1 MAGGA
6 ACVAKTAA
14 QESSRCDYRCC
25 YSLLASIEWEH
36 VQGTKYQSS
45 TTRECH
51 ATILSGMHENK
62 SCMLEDTRRVRGYI
76 ITRYHGIKASSRNK
90 VQSQASPQCIHLSFC
105 EHRKRHQSARARAV
119 VPAIR
124 ERREG
129 HDARLPPLGGRAGEA
144 GVHNDGTGVCSPF
157 ALTWCTPGMMEQASG
172 MQETRRG
179 ECASGMTEQ
188 ASGMQETRWGFRHDG
203 TGFRHA
209 GNQVGRVCFRH
220 EGTGFRH
227 ARNQVGRA

>member
-90 VQSQASPQCIHLSFC
+90 VQCPN
-105 EHRKRHQSARARAV
+105 KGTRHQAQHK
-119 VPAIR
+119 R
-124 ERREG
+124 ENEP
-129 HDARLPPLGGRAGEA
+129 HLKWVLLIEAASVDWLTTGR
-144 GVHNDGTGVCSPF
+144 CSR
-157 ALTWCTPGMMEQASG
+157 T
-172 MQETRRG
+172 
-179 ECASGMTEQ
+179 
-188 ASGMQETRWGFRHDG
+188 
-203 TGFRHA
+203 
-209 GNQVGRVCFRH
+209 
-220 EGTGFRH
+220 
-227 ARNQVGRA
+227 

>member
-62 SCMLEDTRRVRGYI
+62 SCMLEGTRRVRGYI

-105 EHRKRHQSARARAV
+105 EHHKRHQSARARAV

-124 ERREG
+124 ERHAVVILHPEA
-129 HDARLPPLGGRAGEA
+129 ARAK
-144 GVHNDGTGVCSPF
+144 VHFAYGAAKCVCSPF

-172 MQETRRG
+172 MQETRWPERASGMKGHASGMQETRWG
-179 ECASGMTEQ
+179 ERASGMTEQ
-188 ASGMQETRWGFRHDG
+188 ASGMQETRWGECASG
-203 TGFRHA
+203 MK
-209 GNQVGRVCFRH
+209 
-220 EGTGFRH
+220 
-227 ARNQVGRA
+227 